1 MKSSSAS
8 SSTMAAKNMYS
19 APVKPVSCGNST
31 AQTGKYIGHKEMV
44 FQNVYDSIDPKTGEP
59 HYRNDIVEQRMNE
72 WVPGCPSTEG
82 GHNWQAMS
90 YYAPGNRIVAPLS
103 QTCLDLA
110 GANR

>member
-1 MKSSSAS
+1 
-8 SSTMAAKNMYS
+8 
-19 APVKPVSCGNST
+19 
-31 AQTGKYIGHKEMV
+31 MV
-44 FQNVYDSIDPKTGEP
+44 FQNGYDSIDPKTGEP

-110 GANR
+110 AQTVEKIEGGGSWRRSPAPLLGNARIERQHRQTRRLRCALS